1 MKKIL
6 ILANNSVGLYNF
18 RFELIE
24 ELIRQGNK
32 VYFSLPES
40 LEDTKVQLLIEAGA
54 KHIQTHINRRGINP
68 IEDLKLIIEYKKI
81 IKRINPDI
89 ILTYTIKPNIYG
101 TYAASTLNKPVIMNI
116 TGIGTSLTNSKLKYI
131 VTNLYKYSCS
141 KAKMVFFQN
150 SSNHSLFISNKMV
163 DTNKTKV
170 IPGSGVNTTRFTPS
184 NKSQKDNKIKFLFIG
199 RLMKEKGIEEY
210 LEVAK
215 KVSEKY
221 FNIEFQ
227 ILGPFEEEKYRTNI
241 DTYNNEKIVY
251 LGTSKDVRTEIRQA
265 DCIVNPSYHEGMS
278 NVLLE
283 GAAMGKP
290 LIASNIPGCKEI
302 IEDRQNGYLFEVK
315 SLSSLE
321 DKIIQFIEL
330 SNEERQVMGK
340 KSRQKVELEFARN
353 IVINGYMN
361 AINNILSGGQQNEY
375 IPSN

>member
-24 ELIRQGNK
+24 ELIRQGNQ

-40 LEDTKVQLLIEAGA
+40 EEDIKVKLLIEAGA
-54 KHIQTHINRRGINP
+54 NHIQTHINRRGINP

-141 KAKMVFFQN
+141 KARMVFFQN